1 MAPTGT
7 VDNFSI
13 ERYIKESS
21 AKTNL
26 QLWTKLVLNLE
37 DVLKIFANLIIVR
50 FDVNQGE
57 LGDCWLLAA
66 LASLAMDQDLL
77 HQVGGDDD

>member
-1 MAPTGT
+1 M
-7 VDNFSI
+7 I
-13 ERYIKESS
+13 LK
-21 AKTNL
+21 
-26 QLWTKLVLNLE
+26 LE
-37 DVLKIFANLIIVR
+37 DVLNIFANLLIVR

-77 HQVGGDDD
+77 HQVGGNDD